1 MANNPKKVKD
11 PTEVALSAIQ
21 EALNIGETSGTDDGR
36 SSVHGEAASSS
47 STSPYGEGTF
57 DVRPNA
63 DRPVFEP
70 IEEPRAPRRAAND
83 DRETIGQILQ
93 ALQKGRP
100 ARSVYTLATAFG
112 GIWILGCA
120 LLTVS
125 FLPSLHAAMGQSG
138 GVLVLGGLA
147 ALFFAPVLLFYFLA
161 SLAWRGQEMRM
172 IAQSMA
178 QVAIRFSEPEGAT
191 SDSMV
196 TVGQAIRREVA
207 AMGDGVER
215 AIARAGELETLV
227 ANEVSALERAYSDNE
242 VRIRALLQD
251 IAHQRDNLVGQ
262 AEQVRSAISGVQ
274 IDLRHDIALIS
285 DAIAS
290 RVDEVAKSI
299 TGALEERGAHIT
311 TALSNAGD
319 NMILA
324 LGERGGD
331 LLDRLEEASAETT
344 RAVLDASERL
354 TTSLNFK
361 TGHVHDEFV
370 DLADRV
376 HEMLNERIDRITS
389 EFEQRS
395 STIVD
400 GISDRT
406 EQVHD
411 TLKNS
416 SDSLLLELELRSG
429 DLVGKI
435 DDAGNRLANQ
445 ILTSGDKASE
455 ALDVTVNAL
464 VAKVV
469 SQTETAHDTLS
480 LQISAFDE
488 LVKNQGGELAEKFAR
503 DSGTL
508 GAIITRHISEFDRT
522 VKTFGGEIVERMGQR
537 TQDIAETL
545 KTYVDSFDTRL
556 TSNGGEITASLDQRL
571 MQFET
576 TLGTSVANLDASLD
590 SRIRSFDETVDG
602 RLKTLELTFDTR
614 AKSVTETIDDRL
626 GTLASSLTDGAA
638 QAIHSIDSRLTQL
651 TSSLT
656 DGTAQAIQSIDSRL
670 THLTTSLTT
679 GAAQA
684 VEAVDERIAS
694 VTASIDGRSA
704 HLTDTITAR
713 FQEIHQGI
721 ESRIGAVATDID
733 TRVAQFEDLLGSRIE
748 AVAGRIESSGRQASD
763 GLMARAEELS
773 LGIRSHVE
781 DAERSLTNLVVNTS
795 ETIQTGARAAQQ
807 SLLSVSSDVGAQLKL
822 TSAEVER
829 ALTAVGTGAANSILT
844 SARDAQSTLV
854 TASADAANQV
864 KSLSSDIE
872 RTLSAAGNSTAAS
885 ILNSAREAQG
895 TMVTASSEAAN
906 HAKTLSADIERSL
919 SIAGTSTA
927 EAIVAGAREAQSTLV
942 TASSDAANHVKSL
955 ASDVERTLTAVGAD
969 TAASILGSAREAQ
982 SSLHATSADAASQI
996 RAIST
1001 EIERSLSTVTANT
1014 TDHIQT
1020 SALSAQNTLVA
1031 ASNEVSSKV
1040 MSTSADVERAVL
1052 AASSAF
1058 GLTMTGKSDEIV
1070 SYVQQQTDRLSQM
1083 IDGKRGTLVE
1093 AIGAKTNQLTV
1104 DIDRV
1109 TADALKAIETR
1120 SQTFSQSML
1129 GNGSDVARTITSAGE
1144 LATNAVNKSL
1154 KELEQSS
1161 RTAIDQ
1167 SRQVSVAAV
1176 TEMQETS
1183 KILRTDT
1190 VALFERLREGN
1201 ILLQEVL
1208 TGAHDNLNS
1217 LERAL
1222 VTRVADF
1229 VSAMNDVTSR
1239 NGIATQTLED
1249 QLKVFNTKTQKA
1261 LEDLGSLSGQFEH
1274 HGQALVEAAA
1284 VVEQSNRNTTASVA
1298 ERKTALESLVTTID
1312 LRTADL
1318 DQRLSR
1324 FTGLL
1329 DESLAAAEERA
1340 RDIARVVAE
1349 TAGAGSAAISDQF
1362 EAVRAN
1368 TEEERRLTAQALSE
1382 IYQQSTQE
1390 ADAMFKHSAEKFAT
1404 MVTSMKQ
1411 MASEM
1416 HHELEA
1422 TRNELRRGV
1431 LEMPQEAAESTSQMR
1446 KVIVDQIEALAELNR
1461 IVAHHGRGLDV
1472 VTQGRATA
1480 QREEEPMMAVA
1491 GGGRNAAPRARETGS
1506 ASTLPPPDLGMP
1518 ASRRTEAPPV
1528 SPASADQGRD
1538 GWLSDL
1544 LSRTDAGGANPPLPP
1559 RGRPPQQA
1567 SGGNPLESLSLDIGR
1582 LMDRNLAA
1590 EMWDRYQR
1598 GESKAFTKRLYTPA
1612 GQKAFDEVARKY
1624 RADRGFKQTVDRY
1637 IAEFERLLD
1646 EVARDERGPAMLRSH
1661 LTSETGL
1668 VYTLLAHAAGRLG

>member
-1 MANNPKKVKD
+1 MANTPKKVKD

-21 EALNIGETSGTDDGR
+21 EALNISDG
-36 SSVHGEAASSS
+36 
-47 STSPYGEGTF
+47 STSDIRGSARSDSAPDVMTGAPSF
-57 DVRPNA
+57 DESPFDTRPSNN
-63 DRPVFEP
+63 DRTNFNPV
-70 IEEPRAPRRAAND
+70 EETRVSRRAAND
-83 DRETIGQILQ
+83 DREAIGQALQ
-93 ALQKGRP
+93 AIQKGRP
-100 ARSVYTLATAFG
+100 TRNAYLLATLATGMWVIA
-112 GIWILGCA
+112 GI
-120 LLTVS
+120 LLTIS
-125 FLPSLHAAMGQSG
+125 FWPSIQAAMGQGSG
-138 GVLVLGGLA
+138 GMLAFAGLI
-147 ALFFAPVLLFYFLA
+147 ALFSAPILMFYFMA
-161 SLAWRGQEMRM
+161 SLSWRGQQLQT

-178 QVAIRFSEPEGAT
+178 QVAIRFSEPEGAA

-207 AMGDGVER
+207 AMGDGIER

-311 TALSNAGD
+311 SALANAGD

-370 DLADRV
+370 ELADRV
-376 HEMLNERIDRITS
+376 HDMLNERLDRVTAD
-389 EFEQRS
+389 FEQRS

-411 TLKNS
+411 SLKNS

-429 DLVGKI
+429 DLVNKI
-435 DDAGNRLANQ
+435 DESGNRLASK
-445 ILTSGDKASE
+445 ILTSGEKASD
-455 ALDVTVNAL
+455 ALDVTVNSL

-469 SQTETAHDTLS
+469 SQTENAHDALS
-480 LQISAFDE
+480 MQMSAFDE

-508 GAIITRHISEFDRT
+508 GALITRHISEFDRT

-537 TQDIAETL
+537 TSDIADTL
-545 KTYVDSFDTRL
+545 KSYVDNFDTRL

-571 MQFET
+571 LQFET
-576 TLGTSVANLDASLD
+576 TLGTRVTHLDTSLD
-590 SRIRSFDETVDG
+590 SKIKSFDEAIDS
-602 RLKTLELTFDTR
+602 RLKSLEQTFDSR
-614 AKSVTETIDDRL
+614 AHSVTETIDGRL
-626 GTLASSLTDGAA
+626 GTLTASLTDGAA
-638 QAIHSIDSRLTQL
+638 QAV
-651 TSSLT
+651 
-656 DGTAQAIQSIDSRL
+656 A
-670 THLTTSLTT
+670 
-679 GAAQA
+679 
-684 VEAVDERIAS
+684 AVDQRIANA
-694 VTASIDGRSA
+694 TATIDGRSTQ
-704 HLTDTITAR
+704 LTETIAAR

-721 ESRIGAVATDID
+721 ETRIGSVATDID
-733 TRVAQFEDLLGSRIE
+733 ARVSQFEELLDTRIE

-763 GLMARAEELS
+763 GLVERAEQLS
-773 LGIRSHVE
+773 AGIKSHVE
-781 DAERSLTNLVVNTS
+781 DAERSLSNLVVTTS
-795 ETIQTGARAAQQ
+795 ETIQTGARAAQEA
-807 SLLSVSSDVGAQLKL
+807 LLGVSSDVGAQLKM

-829 ALTAVGTGAANSILT
+829 ALTAVGSSAANSIVV
-844 SARDAQSTLV
+844 SAREAQTTLV
-854 TASADAANQV
+854 TASADATNQV
-864 KSLSSDIE
+864 KSLASDLE
-872 RTLSAAGNSTAAS
+872 RSLSAAGSATAASILASARDVQTTLVGASSDAANHVKSLAADVERTLTAAGSDTAAS
-885 ILNSAREAQG
+885 ILNSAREAQ
-895 TMVTASSEAAN
+895 
-906 HAKTLSADIERSL
+906 
-919 SIAGTSTA
+919 TSFT
-927 EAIVAGAREAQSTLV
+927 
-942 TASSDAANHVKSL
+942 
-955 ASDVERTLTAVGAD
+955 
-969 TAASILGSAREAQ
+969 
-982 SSLHATSADAASQI
+982 ATSADAASQI
-996 RAIST
+996 RAISSDL
-1001 EIERSLSTVTANT
+1001 ERSLSTVTTNT
-1014 TDHIQT
+1014 TDRIAATAQT
-1020 SALSAQNTLVA
+1020 AQQAIIA
-1031 ASNEVSSKV
+1031 ASNEASSKV
-1040 MSTSADVERAVL
+1040 KSTSADVERSVL
-1052 AASSAF
+1052 AASGSFGSA
-1058 GLTMTGKSDEIV
+1058 MTGKTDEIV
-1070 SYVQQQTDRLSQM
+1070 TYVQQQTDRLSQA
-1083 IDGKRGTLVE
+1083 IDSKRGALVE
-1093 AIGAKTNQLTV
+1093 AIGAKTSLLTSEV
-1104 DIDRV
+1104 DRV
-1109 TADALKAIETR
+1109 TAEALRSIETR
-1120 SQTFSQSML
+1120 GKGFSQAML
-1129 GNGSDVARTITSAGE
+1129 GNSTEVARNITSAGE
-1144 LATNAVNKSL
+1144 LATSTINKSL
-1154 KELEQSS
+1154 KDLELSS
-1161 RTAIDQ
+1161 RNAIDQ
-1167 SRQVSVAAV
+1167 SRQVSIAAV

-1229 VSAMNDVTSR
+1229 VSAMNDVTTR
-1239 NGIATQTLED
+1239 NGAATQTLED
-1249 QLKVFNTKTQKA
+1249 QLSVFNSKTSKA
-1261 LEDLGSLSGQFEH
+1261 LEDLNSLSSQFEI
-1274 HGQALVEAAA
+1274 HGRSLVEAAA
-1284 VVEQSNRNTTASVA
+1284 VVEQSNRSTSTSLA
-1298 ERKTALESLVTTID
+1298 ERKSTLEFLVNTID
-1312 LRTADL
+1312 LRTTDL

-1324 FTGLL
+1324 FTVLL
-1329 DESLAAAEERA
+1329 DELLAAAEERA

-1349 TAGAGSAAISDQF
+1349 TAGAGSAAISRQF
-1362 EAVRAN
+1362 EAVRAAA
-1368 TEEERRLTAQALSE
+1368 EEERRQTSDAMAE
-1382 IYQQSTQE
+1382 IYQQSTEE
-1390 ADAMFKHSAEKFAT
+1390 ADAMFKQSADKFAN
-1404 MVTSMKQ
+1404 MVGSMKQ
-1411 MASEM
+1411 MAAEM
-1416 HHELEA
+1416 QRELEA

-1431 LEMPQEAAESTSQMR
+1431 LEMPQEAADLTAQMR

-1472 VTQGRATA
+1472 VSTTSRTTGSY
-1480 QREEEPMMAVA
+1480 REEEPALTAAV
-1491 GGGRNAAPRARETGS
+1491 GGRAEPSRSAPRTS
-1506 ASTLPPPDLGMP
+1506 ASTLPPPDLGQP
-1518 ASRRTEAPPV
+1518 AARRTEAPPV
-1528 SPASADQGRD
+1528 APAGSEQGRD

-1544 LSRTDAGGANPPLPP
+1544 LSRTDGSAGAPPPAPP
-1559 RGRPPQQA
+1559 RGGRSAPNA
-1567 SGGNPLESLSLDIGR
+1567 TSGNPLELLSLDIGR

-1624 RADRGFKQTVDRY
+1624 RSDRNFKQTVDRY

-1646 EVARDERGPAMLRSH
+1646 EVAREDRGPQALRGH